1 MNGCLLRFG
10 TTVKQCASAGWP
22 AAAAEAEEALGGLV
36 CARGGHED
44 LARYGSPDV
53 IVAFI
58 DRRLGG

>member
-1 MNGCLLRFG
+1 VL
-10 TTVKQCASAGWP
+10 ASP
-22 AAAAEAEEALGGLV
+22 RRVPEAEEALGGLV

-44 LARYGSPDV
+44 LARYSSPDV